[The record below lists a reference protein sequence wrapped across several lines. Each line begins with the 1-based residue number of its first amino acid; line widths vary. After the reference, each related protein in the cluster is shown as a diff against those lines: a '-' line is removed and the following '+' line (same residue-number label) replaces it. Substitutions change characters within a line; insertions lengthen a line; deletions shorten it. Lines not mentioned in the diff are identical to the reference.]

1 MESVNTDIL
10 SEISTLTRIIEDKYP
25 ELQKYL
31 DETRSTLPQG
41 NFDST
46 DLQNRV
52 FEDYR
57 DNLKDLIQ
65 RYQQEKKHKK

>member
-1 MESVNTDIL
+1 MESAKTDIL
-10 SEISTLTRIIEDKYP
+10 SDISSLSRIIEDQYP

-41 NFDST
+41 DFDGKEI
-46 DLQNRV
+46 QKKI

-57 DNLKDLIQ
+57 DSLKDLIQ
-65 RYQQEKKHKK
+65 RYQKGKKSNK